1 MLKHPAP
8 IHVTLA
14 LACLL
19 ALTGCAPGMTVP
31 PGESAPANAQTP
43 APKIAVV
50 NRSEKTDGTLQCA
63 EARFKKSVML
73 TRVWLPT
80 PPQDIVNL
88 GAALSKTIAVDLLN
102 TSHFDVKTTQA
113 TQSTGPEPAVDAFK
127 SHGTPYFI
135 RISGHNFGLS
145 GQASMWS
152 FLGPSL
158 NPRGGTLDIRI
169 VDALTTQTM
178 AQTTVSAPSV
188 NAGEYDPVIDAL
200 GTDFAASAYGQ
211 AMNQL
216 ASEAANWIDRTLV
229 CKPLIGQVV
238 HVDGSTITI
247 NRGINDGLRSSDRLL
262 ILQRTDRVY
271 QPGQDAYTEH
281 YLLQSLGTAE
291 VARLGEHTTRI
302 HYGGQHVV
310 QVGDI
315 VQSAN

>member
-8 IHVTLA
+8 IHVTLTM
-14 LACLL
+14 ACLL

-31 PGESAPANAQTP
+31 PDGSAPANAQTP
-43 APKIAVV
+43 APK
-50 NRSEKTDGTLQCA
+50 TDEALQCT
-63 EARFKKSVML
+63 EARFKKTVML
-73 TRVWLPT
+73 TRVWLPA
-80 PPQDIVNL
+80 PPQDVVNL
-88 GAALSKTIAVDLLN
+88 GAALSKTIAADLQN
-102 TSHFDVKTTQA
+102 TGHFRVETTEA
-113 TQSTGPEPAVDAFK
+113 TQSSGPEPAVDAFK

-158 NPRGGTLDIRI
+158 NPRGGSLDIRI
-169 VDALTTQTM
+169 VDALTTQTI

-188 NAGEYDPVIDAL
+188 NAGVYDPVIDAL
-200 GTDFAASAYGQ
+200 GTDFAASAYGRS
-211 AMNQL
+211 MNQL
-216 ASEAANWIDRTLV
+216 AEEAANWVDRTLG

-238 HVDGSTITI
+238 HIDGATITI

-271 QPGQDAYTEH
+271 QPGQDAFTEQ
-281 YLLQSLGTAE
+281 YLLQNLGAAE
-291 VARLGEHTTRI
+291 VERLGEHTTRV
-302 HYGGQHVV
+302 HYGGRQVV

-315 VQSAN
+315 VQSGN

>member
-19 ALTGCAPGMTVP
+19 ALTGCAPGMTAP
-31 PGESAPANAQTP
+31 PGESAQANAQTP
-43 APKIAVV
+43 APK
-50 NRSEKTDGTLQCA
+50 TDGALQCA
-63 EARFKKSVML
+63 EARFKKTVML
-73 TRVWLPT
+73 TRVWLPS
-80 PPQDIVNL
+80 PPQDVVNL
-88 GAALSKTIAVDLLN
+88 GAALSKTIATDLQN
-102 TSHFDVKTTQA
+102 TGHFHVETTEA

-169 VDALTTQTM
+169 VDALTTQTI

-188 NAGEYDPVIDAL
+188 KAGVYDPVIDAL
-200 GTDFAASAYGQ
+200 GTDFGASAYGR
-211 AMNQL
+211 AMNQI
-216 ASEAANWIDRTLV
+216 AGEAANWIDRTLG

-238 HVDGSTITI
+238 HVDGATITI

-271 QPGQDAYTEH
+271 QPGQDAFTEQ
-281 YLLQSLGTAE
+281 YLLQNLGAAE
-291 VARLGEHTTRI
+291 VARLGEHTSRI

-315 VQSAN
+315 VQSGN

>member
-19 ALTGCAPGMTVP
+19 ALTGCAPGMTAP
-31 PGESAPANAQTP
+31 PGESAPANAQTR
-43 APKIAVV
+43 AP
-50 NRSEKTDGTLQCA
+50 NTDGALQCS
-63 EARFKKSVML
+63 EARFKKTVML
-73 TRVWLPT
+73 TRVWLPS
-80 PPQDIVNL
+80 PPQDVINL
-88 GAALSKTIAVDLLN
+88 GAALSKTITADLQN
-102 TSHFDVKTTQA
+102 TGHFHVETTEA

-135 RISGHNFGLS
+135 RISGHDFGLS

-169 VDALTTQTM
+169 VDALTTQTI

-188 NAGEYDPVIDAL
+188 KAGVYDPVIDAL
-200 GTDFAASAYGQ
+200 GTDFGASAYGR
-211 AMNQL
+211 AMNQI
-216 ASEAANWIDRTLV
+216 AGEAANWIDRTLG
-229 CKPLIGQVV
+229 CKPLIGQVL
-238 HVDGSTITI
+238 HVDGATITI

-271 QPGQDAYTEH
+271 QPGQDAFTEH
-281 YLLQSLGTAE
+281 YLLQNLGAAE
-291 VARLGEHTTRI
+291 VARLGEHTSRI

-315 VQSAN
+315 VQSGN